1 MHFIRGPLPEGQ
13 HPMPGTVYFCPDH
26 DIPLAASGLA
36 RTPPI
41 HGFAFTDKP
50 AVLLEAHRAP
60 DEWFAAAVLM
70 PQLVVQ
76 GDPLAYRPRSC
87 SLFASQLAT
96 CEEPE
101 RPLKPHA
108 EISPT
113 LTAALPRV
121 VGRWMVLCG
130 CRDSREKLYAHLR
143 PNGMLEGD
151 GAMDRFGRF
160 TQVHE
165 TPTSAYTVSVDG
177 GRRLA
182 RLDAL
187 FQHIV
192 LSPSMLRSGEY
203 DTILVMPDVPETI
216 GRAACRRARYK
227 VIGIGHSAM
236 AYLL

>member
-1 MHFIRGPLPEGQ
+1 MHLIRGPLPDGQ
-13 HPMPGTVYFCPDH
+13 HPMAGTVYFSPDH

-36 RTPPI
+36 RTPSI
-41 HGFAFTDKP
+41 QGFAHTDRP

-60 DEWFAAAVLM
+60 DEWYAAALLM

-76 GDPLAYRPRSC
+76 GDPLALRPHKC
-87 SLFASQLAT
+87 SLFASELAR

-101 RPLKPHA
+101 KSVKPHV

-113 LTAALPRV
+113 LTAALPGAL
-121 VGRWMVLCG
+121 GRWMILCG
-130 CRDSREKLYAHLR
+130 CRDTREKLYKHLR
-143 PNGMLEGD
+143 PSGMVEGD
-151 GAMDRFGRF
+151 GAMDRFGKY
-160 TQVHE
+160 TKVHE
-165 TPTSAYTVSVDG
+165 TPTSSYTVCVDG

-203 DTILVMPDVPETI
+203 DTILVMPDVPESI

-236 AYLL
+236 AYVL